1 MKSQGNILVVDDKPA
16 NLRLLTQMLKELGY
30 KVRPVPNGRLALKA
44 ALNDLPDLM
53 LLDIMMPEMNGYEV
67 LQRIKKDEALC
78 NIRVIMISGVT
89 EVETIVRCI
98 EGGADDY
105 ITKPFKSAILKA
117 KVNACLDKKRFR
129 DRERELYERLKLNYE
144 KLQRAEQ
151 DRDGLFSMIVHDLNN
166 PLAGILGN
174 SEFLLRNADKDSI
187 DRDKIFAGLRK
198 ICNLANKMTSLV
210 REILDV
216 SKMEAGKMPVSLAA
230 VNAVALVRDLSE
242 RFRIQS
248 EMSGVRISFLSEI
261 DNGMVMADKEILF
274 RVLQNLL
281 GNAIKHTP
289 RETNVTCS
297 VIKQENDIILS
308 VADNG
313 PGIAE
318 EYRDKIFEKFFQVN
332 GRGGGK
338 KYGIGLGLAFC
349 KMAIEAQNG
358 RIWVESKE
366 GEGACFKVSLKAYGT

>member
-1 MKSQGNILVVDDKPA
+1 M
-16 NLRLLTQMLKELGY
+16 
-30 KVRPVPNGRLALKA
+30 
-44 ALNDLPDLM
+44 
-53 LLDIMMPEMNGYEV
+53 
-67 LQRIKKDEALC
+67 
-78 NIRVIMISGVT
+78 
-89 EVETIVRCI
+89 
-98 EGGADDY
+98 
-105 ITKPFKSAILKA
+105 
-117 KVNACLDKKRFR
+117 
-129 DRERELYERLKLNYE
+129 
-144 KLQRAEQ
+144 
-151 DRDGLFSMIVHDLNN
+151 
-166 PLAGILGN
+166 GN

-230 VNAVALVRDLSE
+230 VNAVAFVRDLFE